1 VFLVSGCILDIVLTV
16 IFVRLWAYIAESEA
30 LMVYGHG
37 QPPQHL
43 PNLLLILV
51 TAQHC
56 TCTLMIYYEMQMF
69 IVAAFNIMFMW
80 PVKFFCYTILDSVG
94 LADYG
99 ILEEYIIAHFLRQI
113 GELQ

>member
-1 VFLVSGCILDIVLTV
+1 MVLTV

-80 PVKFFCYTILDSVG
+80 PVKFFCYTMLDSCWFG
-94 LADYG
+94 RLWHTGGIHNSTFSPADW
-99 ILEEYIIAHFLRQI
+99 
-113 GELQ
+113 